1 MIREQRGKA
10 RSQSRLALDGAPPRV
25 PPGVHK
31 AWPSIDAADREAVM
45 EVLDSGVLAGSN
57 GPQAVALEREWAERL
72 GVRRC
77 LDELPGHA
85 ELARLFPMDFSLP
98 HARER
103 LKGTATDGPTQDH
116 ASAR

>member
-1 MIREQRGKA
+1 MLTEDIRDRRAWRRSDLSQRDW
-10 RSQSRLALDGAPPRV
+10 LV
-25 PPGVHK
+25 PVP
-31 AWPSIDAADREAVM
+31 
-45 EVLDSGVLAGSN
+45 
-57 GPQAVALEREWAERL
+57 
-72 GVRRC
+72 RRC
-77 LDELPGHA
+77 LDELPDHA